1 MNQDRFRNLLLK
13 GQQLKLLLAGI
24 ALLLM
29 VLIGFAN
36 VVCRNLWQP
45 LKGSF
50 EIIGYLGAVTVA
62 LSLGSAQLE
71 KKHIIV
77 DIITRHY
84 TPGWGRLTSA
94 IGHLCSALF
103 FILAAWQTWAWAD
116 NIRLTG
122 ETSETLHLIFYPFIY
137 LTAFGFAFLALVLL
151 SDLSRSLKNQKA
163 HPPSR
168 HES

>member
-1 MNQDRFRNLLLK
+1 
-13 GQQLKLLLAGI
+13 
-24 ALLLM
+24 M

-50 EIIGYLGAVTVA
+50 EVIGYLGAITIA

-77 DIITRHY
+77 DIITRRY
-84 TPGWGRLTSA
+84 TPNWRRVTSA
-94 IGHLCSALF
+94 IGHFCGALF
-103 FILAAWQTWAWAD
+103 FSLAAWQTWAWGD
-116 NIRLTG
+116 NIRHSG

-137 LTAFGFAFLALVLL
+137 LTAFGFAYLALVLV
-151 SDLSRSLKNQKA
+151 SDLSLSLQKLPTDQA
-163 HPPSR
+163 
-168 HES
+168 ESL